1 LTFIDSLLNLQ
12 VQRSYEIQG
21 LRALAVTL
29 VLLFH
34 AGWLPGGYIGV
45 DVFYVISGYLITSLI
60 INDRNFTFRK
70 FYARRAKRLLPMA
83 FLVLLV
89 TALLFWELAPKA
101 SRLQF
106 AKDLAAS
113 TWYVS
118 NYLYAH
124 WQNDYQNLGA
134 TPSPLIHYWSLAVE
148 EQFYLFWPLL
158 LMVFK
163 SIRKQA
169 VVVITILSFLLSLF
183 LLNNAPIFAFYSLPT
198 RAFELG
204 LGAILALY
212 PVKSRLTWPGI
223 ALIFSGALLFNS
235 QTPFPGVPALLPIFG
250 AAMVL
255 TSLKR
260 NFLLSNA
267 ISQRIGDWSY
277 SIYLWHWPLLTLP
290 ALYLQRELG
299 DKEKLALLI
308 ICVLISALS
317 YRYVENP
324 IRLATVS
331 NKRVLIATLVSGA
344 LLTTTS
350 VAIAA
355 NNEELSYN
363 LAKPS
368 IYANGCHQ
376 GYPGSQLK
384 PGCVFG
390 DSSASRS
397 VALLGD
403 SHAAQWFP
411 AIDKWAKRAGFKLY
425 TYTKSS
431 CPAFAIPMKD
441 NGAFKAENCRKFRS
455 AALNEIAKIRPELVI
470 LGNFEHYK
478 VSLNAYLKAENF
490 NFNYL
495 LLRDT
500 PWPNRDIP
508 ACLTTKANCDTPLP
522 ERIPFKS
529 KNIFDPTPLLCS
541 SKCPAIVDGLLAYRD
556 QTHITISMAE
566 HLEPALGAKLDSLVA
581 G

>member
-1 LTFIDSLLNLQ
+1 M
-12 VQRSYEIQG
+12 QRSYEIQG

-60 INDRNFTFRK
+60 INDKEFSFRK

-89 TALLFWELAPKA
+89 TAAFFWVLAPSA

-106 AKDLAAS
+106 SKDFLAS

-158 LMVFK
+158 LFLFK

-169 VVVITILSFLLSLF
+169 VIVTTVLSFILSLF
-183 LLNNAPIFAFYSLPT
+183 LINYAPIFAFYSLPT

-204 LGAILALY
+204 LGAIIALF
-212 PVKSRLTWPGI
+212 PIRTRLIWPGI
-223 ALIFSGALLFNS
+223 ALIVTGAMLFNS
-235 QTPFPGVPALLPIFG
+235 QTPFPGVPALIPTFG

-255 TSLKR
+255 TSLKK
-260 NFLLSNA
+260 NALLSNA
-267 ISQRIGDWSY
+267 ISRKIGDWSY
-277 SIYLWHWPLLTLP
+277 SLYLWHWPFLTIP

-299 DKEKLALLI
+299 DKEKLAMFI
-308 ICVLISALS
+308 FCIFISALS
-317 YRYVENP
+317 YKYVENP
-324 IRLATVS
+324 IRLASFS
-331 NKRVLIATLVSGA
+331 NRRVVIATLLSG
-344 LLTTTS
+344 LLLSTTS
-350 VAIAA
+350 LAIAA
-355 NNEELSYN
+355 TNREVAYN
-363 LAKPS
+363 LTKPI

-376 GYPGSQLK
+376 GYSGYELK
-384 PGCVFG
+384 AGCIFG
-390 DSSASRS
+390 DTSASRS

-411 AIDKWAKRAGFKLY
+411 AIDKWAKRTGFKLY
-425 TYTKSS
+425 TFTKSS
-431 CPAFAIPMKD
+431 CPAFSIPMRD
-441 NGAFKAENCRKFRS
+441 NGAFKAENCRKFRT
-455 AALNEIAKIRPELVI
+455 AALNEIATLKPELVI

-478 VSLNAYLKAENF
+478 VSESSYLKAEKF
-490 NFNYL
+490 KFKYL
-495 LLRDT
+495 LIRDT

-508 ACLTTKANCDTPLP
+508 ACISTKSKCDTPLP
-522 ERIPFKS
+522 LKIAFKS
-529 KNIFDPTPLLCS
+529 KNIFDPLPFLCN

-556 QTHITISMAE
+556 QTHITIDMAE
-566 HLEPALGAKLDSLVA
+566 HLEPVLGAKLDSLVA